1 MPDANKFAAL
11 RERHYTFGPTCGLC
25 VHAVIRPG
33 SDWGEC
39 ADSAYEHLK
48 HIGERR
54 ISIHRLGS
62 CPRFTRSAAELTKL
76 GAHEEFAR

>member
-11 RERHYTFGPTCGLC
+11 RERQYRFDPTCGLC
-25 VHAVIRPG
+25 EHAMFRPG

-39 ADSAYEHLK
+39 VDSAYEHLK

-54 ISIHRLGS
+54 LSIHRLGA
-62 CPRFTRSAAELTKL
+62 CPRFQASSQEVAKL
-76 GAHEEFAR
+76 GAHTEFVR